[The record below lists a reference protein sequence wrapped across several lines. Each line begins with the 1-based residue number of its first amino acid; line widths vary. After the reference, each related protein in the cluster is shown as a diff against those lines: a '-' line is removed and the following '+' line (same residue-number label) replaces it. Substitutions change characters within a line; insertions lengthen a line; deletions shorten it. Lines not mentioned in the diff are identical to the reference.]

1 MARAFGWATTALSL
15 CFVTTMSCMPES
27 GGPSG
32 QAGGQGGSQSSAGG
46 RGGSAGRGG
55 NGGGGGSVAGSG
67 GTGGSST
74 TGTGGNTG
82 AGGSGGAST
91 GGASAAGGSGG
102 SGGNGG
108 TTGGAAGGSSSDA
121 GNRDTAG
128 TVPDSTTAAVP
139 KLSTD
144 VLPIVKANCARSGCH
159 DPMKK
164 EHGMDVST
172 APGIIMSWVN
182 RQTADHCKNNA
193 TVTRVVP
200 LKPENSFVVTLIST
214 QLHCNEVKRMPPPP
228 LPMLSPD
235 QIKTIRDWILAG
247 AKND

>member
-1 MARAFGWATTALSL
+1 MARASGWATTALAL
-15 CFVTTMSCMPES
+15 CFVTTMSCMPEPNS
-27 GGPSG
+27 PPG
-32 QAGGQGGSQSSAGG
+32 QSGGQGGSQSTTGG
-46 RGGSAGRGG
+46 RGGSGGRGG
-55 NGGGGGSVAGSG
+55 NSGSNATGGSSAGTGGSG
-67 GTGGSST
+67 GTS
-74 TGTGGNTG
+74 TGTGGT
-82 AGGSGGAST
+82 SS
-91 GGASAAGGSGG
+91 SGGSGG
-102 SGGNGG
+102 SAAG
-108 TTGGAAGGSSSDA
+108 AGGSSSPDA
-121 GNRDTAG
+121 GNNRDSSSTGA
-128 TVPDSTTAAVP
+128 DSTTPAAP

-172 APGIIMSWVN
+172 TMGIMMSWVN

-214 QLHCNEVKRMPPPP
+214 QMYCNEVKRMPPPP

-235 QIKTIRDWILAG
+235 QIKTIRDWISAG

>member
-1 MARAFGWATTALSL
+1 MARANGWATTALTL

-27 GGPSG
+27 SGPTG
-32 QAGGQGGSQSSAGG
+32 QAGGQGGAQTSTGGRGDSGG
-46 RGGSAGRGG
+46 RGGSGAS
-55 NGGGGGSVAGSG
+55 GGSTAGAG
-67 GTGGSST
+67 GTGGTSST
-74 TGTGGNTG
+74 
-82 AGGSGGAST
+82 GSGGSSST
-91 GGASAAGGSGG
+91 GGASAGGSGG
-102 SGGNGG
+102 SGGAGG
-108 TTGGAAGGSSSDA
+108 TTGGGGSSSDA
-121 GNRDTAG
+121 GGNKDTTA
-128 TVPDSTTAAVP
+128 PADSTAPAAP

-172 APGIIMSWVN
+172 AMGIVMSWVN

-200 LKPENSFVVTLIST
+200 MKPENSFVVTLIST
-214 QLHCNEVKRMPPPP
+214 QMYCNEVKRMPPPP

-235 QIKTIRDWILAG
+235 QIKTIRDWISAG

>member
-1 MARAFGWATTALSL
+1 
-15 CFVTTMSCMPES
+15 MPES
-27 GGPSG
+27 NSPSG
-32 QAGGQGGSQSSAGG
+32 QSGGQGGSQSTTGGRGGGAGG
-46 RGGSAGRGG
+46 RGGSGGSNATGGSSAGTGG
-55 NGGGGGSVAGSG
+55 SAGSSAAGSGGTSSTGGTGGGRSSGGASGGGSG
-67 GTGGSST
+67 GTGG
-74 TGTGGNTG
+74 N
-82 AGGSGGAST
+82 
-91 GGASAAGGSGG
+91 AGGSGG
-102 SGGNGG
+102 SSSADASGSRDSSGQ
-108 TTGGAAGGSSSDA
+108 GA
-121 GNRDTAG
+121 
-128 TVPDSTTAAVP
+128 DSTAPAAP

-172 APGIIMSWVN
+172 AAGIVMSWVN

-214 QLHCNEVKRMPPPP
+214 QMYCNEVKRMPPPP
-228 LPMLSPD
+228 LPMLTPD
-235 QIKTIRDWILAG
+235 QIKTIRDWISAG